1 MAGRAVAALAV
12 GVSAIALTAC
22 GSSGG
27 SSVSVPKV
35 APARIFTLTGF
46 EPSAPV
52 TPHHPVTVSFS
63 VQLPSGKPLTRYR
76 TGSGPHTGVHLILVR
91 DDLTYIIHEHPPVGP
106 DGVLK
111 QTVTFPAP
119 GPYHVLVDVYPQL
132 PGVLPN
138 FQLTQTVHVT
148 GHYHPQPLP
157 AFSGNLVVDGYHF
170 SMQGH
175 PNVHAI
181 QATFMHVEVTDPA
194 GRPVT

>member
-1 MAGRAVAALAV
+1 
-12 GVSAIALTAC
+12 
-22 GSSGG
+22 
-27 SSVSVPKV
+27 
-35 APARIFTLTGF
+35 
-46 EPSAPV
+46 
-52 TPHHPVTVSFS
+52 
-63 VQLPSGKPLTRYR
+63 
-76 TGSGPHTGVHLILVR
+76 
-91 DDLTYIIHEHPPVGP
+91 
-106 DGVLK
+106 VLK

-148 GHYHPQPLP
+148 GPYHPQPLP

-181 QATFMHVEVTDPA
+181 QATFMHVDVTDPA
-194 GRPVT
+194 GRPVTFTPWFGALAHAIFFHSGSLYYFHTHVCGAGATDCTSALGATKVTGVSTTPGKLALGVLLPVSGTWELFLQAKLGGRVMTVPYTLHVG